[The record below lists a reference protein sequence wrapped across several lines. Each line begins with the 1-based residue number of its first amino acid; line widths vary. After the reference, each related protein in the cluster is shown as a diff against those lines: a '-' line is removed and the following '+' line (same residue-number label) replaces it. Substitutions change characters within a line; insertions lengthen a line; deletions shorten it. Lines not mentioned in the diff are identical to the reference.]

1 MKRWLIVP
9 LTVTGLL
16 VAPAQ
21 ARSDAGSGAAVGAL
35 TGAMVGSLAG
45 PMKNRVE
52 NSLIGAVAGGLL
64 GYAAGNERERQG
76 RTVVYRSLEYAP
88 SYQTTTWVNPESRVS
103 YIVTPRPA
111 ANMGGQ
117 VCREVEIQAT
127 IDARRESLTGLSCR
141 DGAGQWRLMDRVTLD
156 APTVVTRTVVA
167 SPPPSYVVV
176 EPAPMVVVPRR
187 VYYPDY
193 YHAPYY
199 VRPHYYDRAWRDRH
213 WRRY

>member
-1 MKRWLIVP
+1 MKRWLVVP
-9 LTVTGLL
+9 LTVMGFL
-16 VAPAQ
+16 VAPEQPRA
-21 ARSDAGSGAAVGAL
+21 DAGSGAAVGAV

-64 GYAAGNERERQG
+64 GYAAGNEHERQG

-88 SYQTTTWVNPESRVS
+88 SYQTTTWVNPENRVS
-103 YIVTPRPA
+103 YIVTPRPVRYRA
-111 ANMGGQ
+111 GQ
-117 VCREVEIQAT
+117 ACREVEIQAT
-127 IDARRESLTGLSCR
+127 IDARRETLSGLSCR
-141 DGAGQWRLMDRVTLD
+141 DGAGQWRLMDRVNLD
-156 APTVVTRTVVA
+156 APTVVSRTVVA

-176 EPAPMVVVPRR
+176 EPAPTVVVQRR

-193 YHAPYY
+193 YYAPYY
-199 VRPHYYDRAWRDRH
+199 GRPHHYDRAWRDRH